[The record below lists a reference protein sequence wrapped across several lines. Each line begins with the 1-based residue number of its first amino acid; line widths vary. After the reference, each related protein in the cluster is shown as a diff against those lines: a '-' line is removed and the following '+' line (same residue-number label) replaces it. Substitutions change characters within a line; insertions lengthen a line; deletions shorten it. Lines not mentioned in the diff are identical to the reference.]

1 MKYHHNLIIGPSK
14 YIYFNKKGKKKY
26 FKKVL
31 KNRKLEKNAIRDEI
45 DKKN

>member
-1 MKYHHNLIIGPSK
+1 LAPLNTYILI
-14 YIYFNKKGKKKY
+14 KKGKKKY